1 MGNPENYLDDKV
13 KKVSLNLKK
22 VSRDLPTVGVR
33 ITKLKKEPPCLW
45 RGRRW
50 RPVCGRWSVTRY
62 ETMGFKW
69 RTRSEEELIVME
81 VITVARLRKGM
92 MLG

>member
-33 ITKLKKEPPCLW
+33 IIK
-45 RGRRW
+45 
-50 RPVCGRWSVTRY
+50 
-62 ETMGFKW
+62 
-69 RTRSEEELIVME
+69 
-81 VITVARLRKGM
+81 LRKSHLV
-92 MLG
+92 LGEVDDGVQVAEEGEEVGDEVGVDFRSSSTEIWRR